1 MYPDRKKYSTAL
13 ILLGLVLL
21 SACNLDRSA
30 KRTSRETVTDVD
42 GNIYQTIKI
51 GKQLWMAENL
61 AVTRFNDTTPIPE
74 VTDGA
79 AWYNLRSPAFCW
91 YNNDSA
97 QLGKHYG
104 GLYNYFAIQ
113 SGKLCP
119 DGWRV
124 PVAADFVELL
134 TTLDP
139 ASDLVKHEVSRM
151 AGGKLKSVDT
161 LLWVRPNVE
170 ATNESGFSA
179 LPGGCR
185 SYAGNFSMLGSF
197 GYYGAADNETSL
209 ALRAATGSAF
219 MRDKVSGYVGV
230 SVRCIREE

>member
-1 MYPDRKKYSTAL
+1 MHPGLKKYLPLLIAL
-13 ILLGLVLL
+13 TLVLIQG
-21 SACNLDRSA
+21 CNLDRSGKKA
-30 KRTSRETVTDVD
+30 GRETVADID
-42 GNIYQTIKI
+42 GNIYQAIKI
-51 GKQLWMAENL
+51 GKQVWMSENL
-61 AVTRFNDTTPIPE
+61 SVTHFNDSTPIPE
-74 VTDGA
+74 ITEA
-79 AWYNLRSPAFCW
+79 SEWYNLASPGFCW

-97 QLGKHYG
+97 KFGKHFG
-104 GLYNYFAIQ
+104 GLYNYYAIQ

-119 DGWRV
+119 EGWRV
-124 PVAADFVELL
+124 PSSDDFAELL
-134 TTLDP
+134 SYLDP
-139 ASDLVKHEVSRM
+139 ASDFVKHEVSRL
-151 AGGKLKSVDT
+151 AGGKLKSVDS
-161 LLWVRPNVE
+161 LLWLQPNVE

-197 GYYGAADNETSL
+197 GYYGAVDNETSL

>member
-1 MYPDRKKYSTAL
+1 MKPYYNPLQISLFFLFT
-13 ILLGLVLL
+13 LLVAG
-21 SACNLDRSA
+21 CNLA
-30 KRTSRETVTDVD
+30 PGNKKNYRETVTDVD
-42 GNIYQTIKI
+42 GNVYQTVKI
-51 GKQLWMAENL
+51 GKQIWMAENL
-61 AVTRFNDTTPIPE
+61 AVTHFNDSMPIPE
-74 VTDGA
+74 ITNA
-79 AWYNLRSPAFCW
+79 SEWYNLRSPGFCW

-97 QLGKHYG
+97 KTGKRFG
-104 GLYNYFAIQ
+104 GLYNYYAIQ

-124 PVAADFVELL
+124 PTSEDFAELL
-134 TTLDP
+134 YNLDP
-139 ASDLVKHEVSRM
+139 ASDFVKHEVSRL
-151 AGGKLKSVDT
+151 AGGKMKSVDT
-161 LLWVRPNVE
+161 LLWLQPNVE

-230 SVRCIREE
+230 SVRCIRVE